1 MRRVRP
7 FPFDRLSR
15 LAHNQLEAGRSFR
28 AHLPLG
34 KGPGFVEA
42 ERVLG
47 AVSLRL
53 VECFVARAR
62 DLEAL
67 LAGVVVRLAGPG
79 DRWALVVVERAL
91 AVALAGAALGVD
103 PAREPE
109 LPAPRDPTL
118 AEAGALE
125 LLVQLLVEAQPVQ
138 VVGVV
143 DPEGLLGLLGTLAD
157 DALVHVMEC
166 RVEHAVG
173 RGAARA
179 IVPDALALAAARPRP
194 REALARRAARLEPV
208 RLAATLELAR
218 APIDRATLAGLAR
231 GDVLAFDVPAPRD
244 AVRGALRVGRG
255 AFPLTIE
262 RERAVVDGPFRLHPG
277 GPEMP
282 SEPQARAAD
291 DAGADQLLR
300 ELPVD
305 VVCELGRV
313 TMNGREL
320 LELEPGA
327 VVPIARPLAG
337 PIDLTVGGRLI
348 ARGELVDVEGDLGVR
363 ITEVV
368 E

>member
-1 MRRVRP
+1 MAVVRRVRP

-179 IVPDALALAAARPRP
+179 IVPDALALAAAPW
-194 REALARRAARLEPV
+194 L
-208 RLAATLELAR
+208 
-218 APIDRATLAGLAR
+218 
-231 GDVLAFDVPAPRD
+231 
-244 AVRGALRVGRG
+244 
-255 AFPLTIE
+255 
-262 RERAVVDGPFRLHPG
+262 
-277 GPEMP
+277 
-282 SEPQARAAD
+282 S
-291 DAGADQLLR
+291 
-300 ELPVD
+300 
-305 VVCELGRV
+305 
-313 TMNGREL
+313 
-320 LELEPGA
+320 
-327 VVPIARPLAG
+327 
-337 PIDLTVGGRLI
+337 
-348 ARGELVDVEGDLGVR
+348 
-363 ITEVV
+363 
-368 E
+368 